1 LGDPTFYDIWILIES
16 IKDKELFLK
25 IQSLDALSRLNISF
39 WKKEMLY
46 PYEKKF
52 LTIDEI
58 SPALTGFAR
67 IIEFRAFKLDK
78 DKVGDPTLSNSN

>member
-1 LGDPTFYDIWILIES
+1 
-16 IKDKELFLK
+16 
-25 IQSLDALSRLNISF
+25 
-39 WKKEMLY
+39 MLY